1 MGPKVSI
8 IIPVYNAEKYLR
20 RCIDSVLGQEYRDF
34 ELLLVNDGSTD
45 TSGAICE
52 EYSRKDQR
60 VRVTHKENTGVSD
73 TRNLAIS
80 QACGKYLQ
88 FVDSDDWLTSDATR
102 LLVKAAEENGCDLV
116 IADFYRV
123 VGERVSHKGD
133 IETDGVMSREEFAAH
148 MMEDP
153 ADFYY
158 GVLWNKLYR
167 RDIVEKHSI
176 CMEPSISW
184 CEDFLFNLE
193 YILHA
198 ERFYALRIPVYYYVK
213 TKGSLVSQGN
223 SIARTIKMKRMV
235 FEYYNNFYKNILSK
249 EEYEK
254 NRLQVYRFFV
264 DVAGDSAVP
273 LVFSEYKKL
282 GMERMGV
289 YEDALDG
296 KGILMDAY
304 RSRKLLEYYLEP
316 IALKY
321 NMTLLETQLLLQLS
335 QLRMPLMK
343 HQMQDFCGLTGRQ
356 LSVTLQ
362 KLKGKDLIDV
372 EEQLPEKRKTRLL
385 SISLT
390 EAAQPVLKELG
401 TALEWYEKAKYDGF
415 TKEELMEYDRLSEK
429 SRKNIRRIFDSQ

>member
-1 MGPKVSI
+1 MEPKVSI

-45 TSGAICE
+45 TSGVICE
-52 EYSRKDQR
+52 EYAKKDHR

-80 QACGKYLQ
+80 QARGKYLQ

-116 IADFYRV
+116 ISDFYRV

-176 CMEPSISW
+176 CMEPCISW

-198 ERFYALRIPVYYYVK
+198 ERFYALRVPVYYYVK

-235 FEYYNNFYKNILSK
+235 FEYYNSFYKNILSK
-249 EEYEK
+249 EEYER

-296 KGILMDAY
+296 KGILMEAY

-316 IALKY
+316 VALKY
-321 NMTLLETQLLLQLS
+321 NLTLLETQLLLQMS
-335 QLRMPLMK
+335 QLHMPLMK
-343 HQMQDFCGLTGRQ
+343 RQMQDFSGLTGRQ

-362 KLKGKDLIDV
+362 KLKGKGLIDV
-372 EEQLPEKRKTRLL
+372 EEQLPEKRKNGLL
-385 SISLT
+385 SISFT
-390 EAAQPVLKELG
+390 GTAQPVLKELE
-401 TALEWYEKAKYDGF
+401 TALECYEKAKYDGF
-415 TKEELMEYDRLSEK
+415 TKEERMEYARLSEK

>member
-20 RCIDSVLGQEYRDF
+20 HCIDSVLGQEYRDF

-52 EYSRKDQR
+52 EYSRKDPR

-80 QACGKYLQ
+80 QARGKYLQ

-116 IADFYRV
+116 ISDFYRV

-167 RDIVEKHSI
+167 REIVEKYNI

-198 ERFYALRIPVYYYVK
+198 ERFYALQIPVYYYVK

-223 SIARTIKMKRMV
+223 NIARTIKMKRMV
-235 FEYYNNFYKNILSK
+235 FEYYNNFYKNVLSE

-254 NRLQVYRFFV
+254 QSLRVYRFFV
-264 DVAGDSAVP
+264 DVAGDAAVP
-273 LVFSEYKKL
+273 PVFSEYKKL
-282 GMERMGV
+282 GMERASV
-289 YEDALDG
+289 YAEAMDG
-296 KGILMDAY
+296 DGILMEAY
-304 RSRKLLEYYLEP
+304 RNRKLMEYYLEP
-316 IALKY
+316 TTLKY
-321 NMTLLETQLLLQLS
+321 DLTLAEAKLLLQLS
-335 QLRMPLMK
+335 CLRLPLTK
-343 HQMQDFCGLTGRQ
+343 RELQDFSGLTARQ
-356 LSVTLQ
+356 LSLTLQ
-362 KLKGKDLIDV
+362 KLAVKGLIAV
-372 EEQLPEKRKTRLL
+372 EEKASEKRKNRLI

-390 EAAQPVLKELG
+390 GMAQPILRELEI
-401 TALEWYEKAKYDGF
+401 ALERYEEAKYDGF
-415 TKEELMEYDRLSEK
+415 REEELMEYARLSEK
-429 SRKNIRRIFDSQ
+429 IRKNIRRIL